1 MYSSE
6 GLLLQ
11 NFCTQQF
18 LIIKRYKD
26 PFFLPG
32 SYGFFWRGRVFRR
45 QLLYIQDR
53 FVRGKPGRK
62 LSPPVLNV
70 KPNELWLEPNEQRGG
85 RDVAIMKPLD
95 SGWEINTLNIKE
107 HARRLVPSEQH
118 VYFFHVCF
126 SSDAIIRLQSER
138 RDLKKK
144 KKIDSKEANPNSG
157 PRLIVFFLRCFFF
170 FLKLMFAIVPR
181 CFGTITHIRYFSV
194 KFCQISHLR
203 ISVQIIFQRCQQRD
217 HIAWDEYLF
226 PRERVIDH
234 SFLYLEIS
242 SCHCFFFTR
251 YSLSTWWALRGILFL
266 LHWFSAFPS

>member
-1 MYSSE
+1 M
-6 GLLLQ
+6 
-11 NFCTQQF
+11 
-18 LIIKRYKD
+18 
-26 PFFLPG
+26 
-32 SYGFFWRGRVFRR
+32 RGGWCPVNNMFVSFMFVFQVM
-45 QLLYIQDR
+45 QLSV
-53 FVRGKPGRK
+53 F
-62 LSPPVLNV
+62 S
-70 KPNELWLEPNEQRGG
+70 QRG
-85 RDVAIMKPLD
+85 
-95 SGWEINTLNIKE
+95 EI
-107 HARRLVPSEQH
+107 
-118 VYFFHVCF
+118 F
-126 SSDAIIRLQSER
+126 
-138 RDLKKK
+138 KKK

-203 ISVQIIFQRCQQRD
+203 ISVQIIFQRCQHRD

>member
-1 MYSSE
+1 MDFSGGVVYSDDS
-6 GLLLQ
+6 
-11 NFCTQQF
+11 FCTSRTGLFEENQAAN
-18 LIIKRYKD
+18 Y
-26 PFFLPG
+26 P
-32 SYGFFWRGRVFRR
+32 
-45 QLLYIQDR
+45 
-53 FVRGKPGRK
+53 
-62 LSPPVLNV
+62 PPVLNV

-126 SSDAIIRLQSER
+126 SSDAIIRLQPER

-242 SCHCFFFTR
+242 SCHCFFFFTR